1 MSKHYTVTSIY
12 GHAPVPSA
20 FYSCACVSGR
30 SANVFRLRMRI
41 IKTRT
46 ELGRPGTEASRTASM
61 SLYLGIGLRSET
73 KQKTFA
79 LTAVHL
85 ASFPGHRGGREG
97 LGTRLTVHLA
107 FNKNRKLSISVPK
120 DGKMCQIKIDRQ

>member
-1 MSKHYTVTSIY
+1 
-12 GHAPVPSA
+12 
-20 FYSCACVSGR
+20 
-30 SANVFRLRMRI
+30 MRI

-46 ELGRPGTEASRTASM
+46 ELERPGTEASRTASM

-73 KQKTFA
+73 KKTFA

-85 ASFPGHRGGREG
+85 ASFPGLRGGREG

-120 DGKMCQIKIDRQ
+120 DGKMCQIKIDR